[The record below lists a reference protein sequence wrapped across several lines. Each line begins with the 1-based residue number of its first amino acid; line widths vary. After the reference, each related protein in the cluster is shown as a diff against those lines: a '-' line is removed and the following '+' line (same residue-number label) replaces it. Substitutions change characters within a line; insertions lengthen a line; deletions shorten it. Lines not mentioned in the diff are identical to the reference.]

1 MVIKI
6 GKKCQCGTENL
17 RVQKNNNTHSCSGES
32 IKHLAILELQQFRMM
47 QLPSLMTSC
56 TRKRHETEAPT
67 RCPGSKSFSAT
78 PGLPDG
84 RGTKESKDASWS
96 LDTLSH
102 VKQIGR
108 LWPKY

>member
-1 MVIKI
+1 MFWWKYQALGNFGVAAIQNDAATI
-6 GKKCQCGTENL
+6 IDDIL
-17 RVQKNNNTHSCSGES
+17 HQK
-32 IKHLAILELQQFRMM
+32 
-47 QLPSLMTSC
+47 
-56 TRKRHETEAPT
+56 TEAPT

-84 RGTKESKDASWS
+84 RATKESKDASWS